1 MTGQEKGSL
10 VALPPL
16 PTDYRLSAALA
27 APAARL
33 ALRQQ
38 NLRTLLPALLHEVN
52 GSLNGLT
59 LSTELLAR
67 VLPRPGAATAA
78 VQPADLL
85 QRTRA
90 ELGRLKTTLR
100 SMGQHLAPA
109 ELASG
114 SLPRTPFDA
123 VMQEVQAVLMPA
135 VRRNQ
140 LAWQPA
146 VAPTGA
152 AVAVARGPEETF
164 DLLAGFAIIAIEA
177 APVGSTLE
185 STTGCDGERVLFG
198 IRHAGTARTGF
209 GLELHRE
216 LLRAAVAEGGGGV
229 DWRQL
234 QDGCVARLALRR
246 AVE

>member
-10 VALPPL
+10 GAVPPL
-16 PTDYRLSAALA
+16 RTDYRLAAALA
-27 APAARL
+27 APVARL

-38 NLRTLLPALLHEVN
+38 NQRALLPALLHEVN

-67 VLPRPGAATAA
+67 VPPRPGAADAA
-78 VQPADLL
+78 AQPADLL
-85 QRTRA
+85 QRTRT
-90 ELGRLKTTLR
+90 ELSRLKTILR
-100 SMGQHLAPA
+100 SMERHLAPA
-109 ELASG
+109 ESALG
-114 SLPRTPFDA
+114 GLPRTPFDA

-152 AVAVARGPEETF
+152 AVAVARGAEETF

-177 APVGSTLE
+177 APAGSTLE
-185 STTGCDGERVLFG
+185 PTTGCDGERVLFG

-216 LLRAAVAEGGGGV
+216 LLRAAVAEGGSGV
-229 DWRQL
+229 DWWQL
-234 QDGCVARLALRR
+234 EDGCVARLALRR
-246 AVE
+246 AVD